1 MRLSPKKLQ
10 ILTLV
15 AKGFTD
21 KEISQKLQISER
33 TVQTH
38 LSSILLTLNGPSLA
52 ITLIVSSAVPQIP
65 SVPKDKPI

>member
-1 MRLSPKKLQ
+1 MRLSPKRLQ

-21 KEISQKLQISER
+21 KEIARKLKISER

-38 LSSILLTLNGPSLA
+38 LSFILVSLNA
-52 ITLIVSSAVPQIP
+52 RNRANAVALYKHYHPGWN
-65 SVPKDKPI
+65 VL

>member
-38 LSSILLTLNGPSLA
+38 LSSILLTLNA
-52 ITLIVSSAVPQIP
+52 RNRVNAV
-65 SVPKDKPI
+65 VLYKHYHPKWNIL

>member
-1 MRLSPKKLQ
+1 MRLSPKKVQ

-38 LSSILLTLNGPSLA
+38 LSSVILALNA
-52 ITLIVSSAVPQIP
+52 RNRVNAVALYKHYHPRWD
-65 SVPKDKPI
+65 VL

>member
-1 MRLSPKKLQ
+1 MKLSPKKLQ

-21 KEISQKLQISER
+21 KEIARKLKISER

-38 LSSILLTLNGPSLA
+38 LSLVLLNLNARNRANAVALYKHYNPGWNIL
-52 ITLIVSSAVPQIP
+52 
-65 SVPKDKPI
+65 